1 MMFRGKSSSDQMSGV
16 SSSSDVLSSL
26 AGCAGGF
33 CGGVCS
39 VRGGC
44 WVFFI
49 H

>member
-1 MMFRGKSSSDQMSGV
+1 M

-39 VRGGC
+39 VRGG
-44 WVFFI
+44 VGSSLFI
-49 H
+49 NRIIG